1 MPTHLPILRSVI
13 WDATSGLGISPSSGS
28 HLPVQQLL
36 ALPSGWVRCHVCS
49 EDMLSIFVN
58 PRIYITLVW
67 QSPTYPVQHFLSDN
81 CCWDTELNN
90 EKGRKL
96 SPLSWG
102 KSVKTWA
109 LIFSSKVL
117 PCDRLLSIPGISLH
131 LDTVLKCRGK
141 HTEIGKV
148 PFGVVRFSV
157 LSRMNGKSG
166 ELLLV
171 YSIRAYPRRYARRS
185 KEKKPPGKE
194 QRDHQGDGMWKI
206 IKISK

>member
-1 MPTHLPILRSVI
+1 M
-13 WDATSGLGISPSSGS
+13 
-28 HLPVQQLL
+28 
-36 ALPSGWVRCHVCS
+36 
-49 EDMLSIFVN
+49 
-58 PRIYITLVW
+58 
-67 QSPTYPVQHFLSDN
+67 
-81 CCWDTELNN
+81 
-90 EKGRKL
+90 
-96 SPLSWG
+96 
-102 KSVKTWA
+102 
-109 LIFSSKVL
+109 
-117 PCDRLLSIPGISLH
+117 H

-185 KEKKPPGKE
+185 KEKKNPGKE